1 MLYKY
6 IKHWRSN
13 PNSKLLQFMIKLYKG
28 KNLSNNKTM
37 KISLII
43 STYNRPEALRLS
55 LMSAKVQTRIPD
67 EVIIADDGSKEN
79 TSELIKTSPKIFHV
93 QFSMHGKKIKA
104 FAWLSQET
112 MLFAWPMETILCLL
126 TEISL
131 WSAILSQIMSA

>member
-1 MLYKY
+1 
-6 IKHWRSN
+6 
-13 PNSKLLQFMIKLYKG
+13 
-28 KNLSNNKTM
+28 M

-79 TSELIKTSPKIFHV
+79 TRELIKTSPKISHV

-104 FAWLSQET
+104 FAWQSLET
-112 MLFAWPMETILCLL
+112 MLFAWSMETILCLL